1 LNCEE
6 ERKLVFLV
14 TKLNHFEPESSIKDK
29 EAREEEKNERSREK
43 KGITKEI

>member
-6 ERKLVFLV
+6 ERKLVFFF
-14 TKLNHFEPESSIKDK
+14 TKLNHFESESSKKDK

-43 KGITKEI
+43 KA